1 MYSLNAQSAR
11 EADSS
16 GAYLDKSGKYI
27 GRFTRAEKLVSKK
40 GNHGIGFTFQSESK
54 QTTKFNLWL
63 INVDQVEL
71 PAIKTLNAIL
81 VCLRLKDIQPAKG
94 KVERYDYDSK
104 TNSVVDAEVFPDL
117 MNKSI
122 GLVLRNTEYLK
133 MQDGVYTGH
142 SGWKLELVVP
152 FDAESELTASEI
164 LDRKTK
170 PEKLEGIVSRLEDK
184 PLKTQLPTASKVLT
198 THPPKSAPFDDDIP
212 F

>member
-27 GRFTRAEKLVSKK
+27 GKFTRAEKLVSKK
-40 GNHGIGFTFQSESK
+40 GNHGIGFTFQAESK
-54 QTTKFNLWL
+54 QTTKFDLWL

-81 VCLRLKDIQPAKG
+81 VCLRLKEIQPAKG
-94 KVERYDYDSK
+94 KVERYDYDTK

-117 MNKSI
+117 MNESI
-122 GLVLRNTEYLK
+122 GLVLRSTEYLK
-133 MQDGVYTGH
+133 TQDGVYTGN